1 MKRIA
6 HMIPAVLLLAAV
18 PDVLPAQVAF
28 QPLSADDPRAV
39 LAAGFVQPLLASD
52 SAAAADYLRRHAAPA
67 ASADSLEAQLGRLT
81 ELLRSHASP
90 TVTEY
95 LTGPA
100 GEVGVRLS
108 GGVPLLVIVTAG
120 EPARIARVVPARV
133 PAAAAPQPLDAG
145 AGRSVAENVAGLVE
159 RMYVSPDTGR
169 LVATHLRARAA
180 AGAFDDAADNVAL
193 GSLLS
198 EAIRTVSGDRH
209 LAVRVAPPGGGMG
222 PGGPVRRA
230 DGAAEP
236 PSDPAAIGFTRVE
249 RLEGNVGYVEL
260 AGPLGRPGGQGRPEA
275 DAAVIGEMLRGL
287 DGTDVMILDLRRSP
301 GGSAPLANVLLSHF
315 LPAGVHSLSVHS
327 RETEET
333 VHRHTFA
340 EVPGPRRTEV
350 PLYVLTSGRT
360 FSAGEDIAF
369 VLQSQGRATLV
380 GERTAGGG
388 RNNAMVPLGHGL
400 VASISVTRVLDP
412 RTGEEAW
419 ERVGVAP
426 DVEVAADDALEAAL
440 RHAGKPAGR

>member
-1 MKRIA
+1 MKRISL
-6 HMIPAVLLLAAV
+6 MIPALLLLAGV
-18 PDVLPAQVAF
+18 PEVLAAQVAF

-52 SAAAADYLRRHAAPA
+52 SAAAAEYLRRHAAPTT
-67 ASADSLEAQLGRLT
+67 SADSLEAQLGRLT
-81 ELLRSHASP
+81 ELLRSHPSP

-95 LTGPA
+95 LAGPA

-108 GGVPLLVIVTAG
+108 GGAPLLVIVTAG
-120 EPARIARVVPARV
+120 EPAGIARVVPART
-133 PAAAAPQPLDAG
+133 PAAAAPQPVTSEVS
-145 AGRSVAENVAGLVE
+145 RSVAENVAGLVE

-169 LVATHLRARAA
+169 LVAAHLRARAA
-180 AGAFDDAADNVAL
+180 AGAFDDAEDNLAL

-209 LAVRVAPPGGGMG
+209 LAVRAAPPGGGMG
-222 PGGPVRRA
+222 PGGPMG
-230 DGAAEP
+230 GAGEP
-236 PSDPAAIGFTRVE
+236 PSGPASIGFTRVE
-249 RLEGNVGYVEL
+249 RLDGNVGYVEL
-260 AGPLGRPGGQGRPEA
+260 AGPLGRPGGPEA

-287 DGTDVMILDLRRSP
+287 DGTDVVILDLRRSP
-301 GGSAPLANVLLSHF
+301 GGSAVLANVLLSHF
-315 LPAGVHSLSVHS
+315 LPGGVHSLSAHS

-333 VHRHTFA
+333 VHRHTLA
-340 EVPGPRRTEV
+340 EVSGPRRTEV

-412 RTGEEAW
+412 RTGQEAW

-426 DVEVAADDALEAAL
+426 DVEVAADDALTAAL